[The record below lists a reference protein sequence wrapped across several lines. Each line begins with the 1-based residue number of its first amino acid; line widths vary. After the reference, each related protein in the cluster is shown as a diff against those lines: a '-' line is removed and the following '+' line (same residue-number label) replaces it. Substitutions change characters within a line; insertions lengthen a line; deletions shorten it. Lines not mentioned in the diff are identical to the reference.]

1 MKILTFFNSLFEP
14 DSAPNLNPSTGAEL
28 IPGTLLDVTGHC
40 VGESFSG
47 LDDFSP
53 GVFDISDSSSLF
65 D

>member
-1 MKILTFFNSLFEP
+1 MKILTFFGSLFER
-14 DSAPNLNPSTGAEL
+14 DSTPNLNPSTGAEL

-53 GVFDISDSSSLF
+53 GVVDISDSSNLF